1 MAIKKSEII
10 EKVQKY
16 WLENGSKN
24 KTVWAI
30 VSYSL
35 VNQYEIHWER
45 KKDNYIMGA
54 IKFNWENVSHYFMI
68 FPDWKWGWKKP
79 EITWSIKSKN

>member
-10 EKVQKY
+10 EKIKKY

-24 KTVWAI
+24 RTVWTI

-35 VNQYEIHWER
+35 LTTHHR
-45 KKDNYIMGA
+45 
-54 IKFNWENVSHYFMI
+54 
-68 FPDWKWGWKKP
+68 
-79 EITWSIKSKN
+79 

>member
-10 EKVQKY
+10 EKIQKY

-24 KTVWAI
+24 KLVWTI

-45 KKDNYIMGA
+45 KKENYIMGV
-54 IKFNWENVSHYFMI
+54 IKFEWEYISHYFMI
-68 FPDWKWGWKKP
+68 FPDGKWGWKKP
-79 EITWSIKSKN
+79 ELTSSIKGK